1 MIMLG
6 GVEKP
11 APLQNLTPCFNI
23 SKRWIIMIHYDKVLS
38 QSKIFSNNFQLYTE
52 YVFLLQENYNVGLTE
67 QLDPRSN
74 RFPNSEITLNARL
87 T

>member
-1 MIMLG
+1 
-6 GVEKP
+6 
-11 APLQNLTPCFNI
+11 
-23 SKRWIIMIHYDKVLS
+23 MIHYDKVLS

-74 RFPNSEITLNARL
+74 RFTNSETL
-87 T
+87 